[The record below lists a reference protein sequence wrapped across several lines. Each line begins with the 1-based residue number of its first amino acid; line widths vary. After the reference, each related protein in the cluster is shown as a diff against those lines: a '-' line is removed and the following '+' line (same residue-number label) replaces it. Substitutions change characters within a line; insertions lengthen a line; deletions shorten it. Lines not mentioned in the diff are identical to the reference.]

1 MKNDPVPTPG
11 EIWKILK
18 NVSLGHDRLERLIEK
33 ERRENDR
40 RKAENDRRAA
50 ENDRRAAENDRKIE
64 ENDRLI
70 EKIRQET
77 DRKIQEN
84 DRKIEENDR
93 QAAERK
99 AETDR
104 KIQENDRLIKK
115 IEGRFGTQWG
125 ELIEALIE
133 GSLVEVL
140 NERGIRVNRAV
151 PNYTGRRAGKKKEF
165 DVIALNGHEMAVI
178 ETKSQLSRKK
188 ADEFLDVMR
197 VFKEYCPEYG
207 ALKVYGGVACL
218 KGREEV
224 FSYAESLGLFVL
236 RVSGKNAVLLNR
248 KKFKPKVF

>member
-1 MKNDPVPTPG
+1 MKNEPVPSPG
-11 EIWKILK
+11 GIWKILER
-18 NVSLGHDRLERLIEK
+18 VSLGHDRLERLIEK
-33 ERRENDR
+33 EKR
-40 RKAENDRRAA
+40 ENDRRAA
-50 ENDRRAAENDRKIE
+50 ENDRRAAER
-64 ENDRLI
+64 R
-70 EKIRQET
+70 
-77 DRKIQEN
+77 
-84 DRKIEENDR
+84 
-93 QAAERK
+93 

-133 GSLVEVL
+133 GSLVEIL

-151 PNYTGRRAGKKKEF
+151 PNYMGRRAGKKKEF
-165 DVIALNGHEMAVI
+165 DVIALNGHEIAVI
-178 ETKSQLSRKK
+178 ETKSQLSRRK

-224 FSYAESLGLFVL
+224 FSYAESLGLFVI
-236 RVSGKNAVLLNR
+236 RVSGKNAVFLNSE
-248 KKFKPKVF
+248 KFKPKVF